1 MAVISVLTHG
11 KKFEN
16 HYQYGADRENAGKHF
31 IKFTPFIHVPG
42 KAVLY
47 NKDYTGLSEETIQK
61 YTNFNREN
69 NNDAVTP
76 LGRDLGAANKSYNS
90 ARNFFSEGFDNF
102 ANASTAFDEN
112 NPEQGNRV
120 VTRSPMMTS
129 QGSVKLFLPAQISV
143 SQKVNYAE
151 AEMGGMLAAA
161 MGAVSSYSG
170 NETGEM
176 LAGIGDSI
184 AGATQTAGL
193 NASDAGMRL
202 GAKLLEGVGVTG
214 AKAYHNIKSG
224 VNFNNRSEMMFEGID
239 RRSFAFTFR
248 LIPHSAKE
256 AAEIQNIV
264 TSFRY
269 YMLPEI
275 PEGMSFGRALK
286 PPSTYMI
293 SYSHQDTLHKIG
305 ECFLE
310 SVDVKY
316 GGERPQF
323 YNDNRPTETELTLQF
338 KEMDIMTKRKVLEGF

>member
-47 NKDYTGLSEETIQK
+47 NHDYTGLSEEAIQK
-61 YTNFNREN
+61 FTVLGAKQSADRIDTVNAA
-69 NNDAVTP
+69 NDATNAT
-76 LGRDLGAANKSYNS
+76 LNYFKEAG
-90 ARNFFSEGFDNF
+90 DNILK
-102 ANASTAFDEN
+102 TATLFNPN
-112 NPEQGNRV
+112 NPNQGNRL

-170 NETGEM
+170 EGLTGIVG
-176 LAGIGDSI
+176 GIADSM
-184 AGATQTAGL
+184 AGATATAGL
-193 NASDAGMRL
+193 NTSDAGMRL
-202 GAKLLEGVGVTG
+202 GAKLLDGIGVTG
-214 AKAYHNIKSG
+214 ATAYHNLKSG

>member
-1 MAVISVLTHG
+1 MPKYLNS
-11 KKFEN
+11 KYEN

-31 IKFTPFIHVPG
+31 IKFTPFIHEAG
-42 KAVLY
+42 RAVL
-47 NKDYTGLSEETIQK
+47 TLSEQAAQVAAVYKNEGAVAAAVG
-61 YTNFNREN
+61 NAFNSQQN
-69 NNDAVTP
+69 N
-76 LGRDLGAANKSYNS
+76 L
-90 ARNFFSEGFDNF
+90 
-102 ANASTAFDEN
+102 
-112 NPEQGNRV
+112 EQGNRV
-120 VTRSPMMTS
+120 VTRSPMKKS
-129 QGSVKLFLPAQISV
+129 KGSVKLFLPAQISV

-275 PEGMSFGRALK
+275 PQGMSFGRALK

>member
-1 MAVISVLTHG
+1 MAVISVLSHG
-11 KKFEN
+11 DRFEN

-42 KAVLY
+42 KAVL
-47 NKDYTGLSEETIQK
+47 TLSEQAAQVA
-61 YTNFNREN
+61 
-69 NNDAVTP
+69 AVYKS
-76 LGRDLGAANKSYNS
+76 GAAVAAAVGNAFNS
-90 ARNFFSEGFDNF
+90 QQ
-102 ANASTAFDEN
+102 N
-112 NPEQGNRV
+112 NLEQGNRV
-120 VTRSPMMTS
+120 VTRSPMKKS
-129 QGSVKLFLPAQISV
+129 KGSVKLFLPAQISV

-151 AEMGGMLAAA
+151 AEMGGMLAAV
-161 MGAVSSYSG
+161 MGAVSNYSG
-170 NETGEM
+170 TGGLGGLDALGKIFTDVTE
-176 LAGIGDSI
+176 
-184 AGATQTAGL
+184 GAAKTAGTSL
-193 NASDAGMRL
+193 ADAAIRT
-202 GAKLLEGVGVTG
+202 GAKAAEGMGVTG
-214 AKAYHNIKSG
+214 ATAYHNIKSG
-224 VNFNNRSEMMFEGID
+224 ISFNNRSEMMFEGID

-248 LIPHSAKE
+248 LIPHSARE

-275 PEGMSFGRALK
+275 PQGLEFGRALK

>member
-1 MAVISVLTHG
+1 
-11 KKFEN
+11 
-16 HYQYGADRENAGKHF
+16 
-31 IKFTPFIHVPG
+31 
-42 KAVLY
+42 
-47 NKDYTGLSEETIQK
+47 
-61 YTNFNREN
+61 
-69 NNDAVTP
+69 
-76 LGRDLGAANKSYNS
+76 
-90 ARNFFSEGFDNF
+90 
-102 ANASTAFDEN
+102 
-112 NPEQGNRV
+112 
-120 VTRSPMMTS
+120 MMTS

-170 NETGEM
+170 EGLTGIVG
-176 LAGIGDSI
+176 GIGDSI

-202 GAKLLEGVGVTG
+202 GAKLLDGIGVTG
-214 AKAYHNIKSG
+214 ATAYHNLKSG